1 MNEHKEKIIE
11 ALKSGV
17 SLRRISREFNI
28 PASTLS
34 KYFRKDEDYKQA
46 LELYKSFVNNLFS

>member
-34 KYFRKDEDYKQA
+34 KYFRKDDDYKMA
-46 LELYKSFVNNLFS
+46 LEYHKTLVDNLFS